1 MESGMPKALL
11 PFDHDKE
18 AYSICVDLVW
28 NKFRSNKLF
37 TSSSYLLTLVL
48 IMYWLGLLGSN

>member
-1 MESGMPKALL
+1 MPKTLL

-28 NKFRSNKLF
+28 NKLDLTHLSFSFGDKLDF
-37 TSSSYLLTLVL
+37 IIIVR
-48 IMYWLGLLGSN
+48 IH